1 MPEQPWTI
9 DQAAEDLL
17 AQIEELAGDGANSQD
32 LVLALERE
40 GLESATARELV
51 HAVLGRDV
59 PGPPKE
65 EGAFGIEISQLRQLL
80 RRNSPGADGQTQEVP
95 AGLAAA
101 LIKRDVPHA
110 TAERAVQQ
118 LVATDRALTSGQQL
132 RLRRLGLQGMIAAG
146 LFGAFFAFASVAGSM
161 VHLITV
167 AICAAL
173 GGYSY
178 LLWRRAP

>member
-1 MPEQPWTI
+1 MPDQPWTI
-9 DQAAEDLL
+9 DLAAEDLL

-32 LVLALERE
+32 LGLALERE
-40 GLESATARELV
+40 GLEAATARELI

-59 PGPPKE
+59 PGQPKE

-80 RRNSPGADGQTQEVP
+80 RQSPQGPNGVS
-95 AGLAAA
+95 AGLTAA
-101 LIKRDVPHA
+101 LIKRDVPQA
-110 TAERAVQQ
+110 TAERAARQ
-118 LVATDRALTSGQQL
+118 LVDADQALTSGQQL

-146 LFGAFFAFASVAGSM
+146 LFGAFFAFASVAGSPA
-161 VHLITV
+161 HLITV

-178 LLWRRAP
+178 LLWRRTS

>member
-9 DQAAEDLL
+9 EQAAEDLL
-17 AQIEELAGDGANSQD
+17 AQIEELAGDGATSQD

-40 GLESATARELV
+40 GLEAATARELV

-59 PGPPKE
+59 PGQAKE
-65 EGAFGIEISQLRQLL
+65 DGAFGIEISQLRQLL
-80 RRNSPGADGQTQEVP
+80 RQSPRDSNGVS
-95 AGLAAA
+95 AGLTAA
-101 LIKRDVPHA
+101 LMKRDVPQA
-110 TAERAVQQ
+110 TAERAVRQ
-118 LVATDRALTSGQQL
+118 LVDADQALTSGQQL
-132 RLRRLGLQGMIAAG
+132 RLRRLGLQGMIAAS
-146 LFGAFFAFASVAGSM
+146 LFGAFFAFASVAGSA